1 MNIAVI
7 DYQGGN
13 VQSVLFA
20 LERLGL
26 PAVLTADPAV
36 IRAADRVLFPGEG
49 EASSAMRALRAAGLD
64 TVLPTLTQP
73 FLGICLGMQLL
84 GRHSQEG
91 PAGGTELLG
100 MLPFDV
106 VRFTP
111 PDAHH
116 KVPHM
121 GWNNLHDLRTP
132 LFGGLAAASQPQP
145 ATGSREPATGDQE
158 PATGS
163 REPATG
169 SREPVTGD
177 PQPAADYVYFVHSY
191 YAPVGDYTI
200 AQASYPA
207 GVPFSAG
214 VRHRNFYGVQFHVE
228 KSGPV
233 GEQILKNFLLADFN

>member
-1 MNIAVI
+1 MDIAVI

-20 LERLGL
+20 LERLGMR
-26 PAVLTADPAV
+26 ATLTADPAV
-36 IRAADRVLFPGEG
+36 IRRADRVLFPGEG

-64 TVLPTLTQP
+64 KVLPTLTQP

-91 PAGGTELLG
+91 PGGGTELLG

-111 PDAHH
+111 PDARH

-121 GWNNLHDLRTP
+121 GWNDLHDLQTP
-132 LFGGLAAASQPQP
+132 LFAGLPSAVADAQSPLSDPNQQPQP
-145 ATGSREPATGDQE
+145 TAQQSTISNQQSP
-158 PATGS
+158 
-163 REPATG
+163 
-169 SREPVTGD
+169 
-177 PQPAADYVYFVHSY
+177 YVYFVHSY

-207 GVPFSAG
+207 GAAFSAG
-214 VRHRNFYGVQFHVE
+214 VRYRNFYGVQFHVE

-233 GEQILKNFLLADFN
+233 GEHILKSFLTADLT

>member
-20 LERLGL
+20 LERLGVTN
-26 PAVLTADPAV
+26 AVLTADPDL
-36 IRAADRVLFPGEG
+36 IRGADRVLFPGEG

-64 TVLPTLTQP
+64 RVLPTLTQP

-111 PDAHH
+111 PDVAH

-121 GWNNLHDLRTP
+121 GWNDLHDLQTP
-132 LFGGLAAASQPQP
+132 LFAGLAAATQP
-145 ATGSREPATGDQE
+145 TG
-158 PATGS
+158 
-163 REPATG
+163 
-169 SREPVTGD
+169 
-177 PQPAADYVYFVHSY
+177 PQADTSTQVPSAKHQVPDYVYFVHSY

-207 GVPFSAG
+207 SQPFSAG
-214 VRHRNFYGVQFHVE
+214 VRHCNFYGVQFHVE

-233 GEQILKNFLLADFN
+233 GERILHNFLTGDLG

>member
-1 MNIAVI
+1 MEIAVI

-13 VQSVLFA
+13 VQSLLFA
-20 LERLGL
+20 LERLGISS
-26 PAVLTADPAV
+26 ATLTADPAR

-49 EASSAMRALRAAGLD
+49 EASSAMRSLRAAGLD
-64 TVLPTLTQP
+64 QLLPTLTQP

-84 GRHSQEG
+84 GRHSAEG

-100 MLPFDV
+100 ILPFDV
-106 VRFTP
+106 QRFVPQDVTQ
-111 PDAHH
+111 

-121 GWNNLHDLRTP
+121 GWNNLHDVRTP
-132 LFGGLAAASQPQP
+132 LFAGLGSPAHLSSPLAANQGLTPALGLP
-145 ATGSREPATGDQE
+145 AT
-158 PATGS
+158 
-163 REPATG
+163 
-169 SREPVTGD
+169 
-177 PQPAADYVYFVHSY
+177 DYVYFVHSY
-191 YAPVGDYTI
+191 YAPVGEYTI

-233 GEQILKNFLLADFN
+233 GEHILRNFLMEAVY

>member
-20 LERLGL
+20 LERLGMN
-26 PAVLTADPAV
+26 ATLTSDPAV
-36 IRAADRVLFPGEG
+36 IRRADRVLFPGEG
-49 EASSAMRALRAAGLD
+49 EASSAMQSLRAAGLD
-64 TVLPTLTQP
+64 KVLPTLTQP

-84 GRHSQEG
+84 GRHSAEG

-106 VRFTP
+106 VRFAP
-111 PDAHH
+111 PDAAH

-121 GWNNLHDLRTP
+121 GWNNLHDLQTL
-132 LFGGLAAASQPQP
+132 LFAGLGNPTAPNFESDSHHLLAP
-145 ATGSREPATGDQE
+145 T
-158 PATGS
+158 
-163 REPATG
+163 
-169 SREPVTGD
+169 
-177 PQPAADYVYFVHSY
+177 AADYVYFVHSY

-207 GVPFSAG
+207 SQPFSAG
-214 VRHRNFYGVQFHVE
+214 VRYRNFYGVQFHVE

-233 GEQILKNFLLADFN
+233 GEQILKNFLTANLT

>member
-1 MNIAVI
+1 MNILYFEHFFDSFMNIAVI

-13 VQSVLFA
+13 VQSLLFA
-20 LERLGL
+20 LERLGVTS
-26 PAVLTADPAV
+26 ATLTADPER

-49 EASSAMRALRAAGLD
+49 EASSAMRSLQAAGLD
-64 TVLPTLTQP
+64 KLLPTLTQP

-91 PAGGTELLG
+91 PVGGTELLG
-100 MLPFDV
+100 MLPFEV

-111 PDAHH
+111 PDATC

-132 LFGGLAAASQPQP
+132 LFAGLGSVAQPAEVGSSPAAARQL
-145 ATGSREPATGDQE
+145 T
-158 PATGS
+158 
-163 REPATG
+163 
-169 SREPVTGD
+169 
-177 PQPAADYVYFVHSY
+177 AADYVYFVHSY
-191 YAPVGDYTI
+191 HAPVGDYTI

-207 GVPFSAG
+207 GMPFSAG

-233 GEQILKNFLLADFN
+233 GEQILRNFLGGDL

>member
-20 LERLGL
+20 LERLGMN
-26 PAVLTADPAV
+26 ATLTADPAV

-49 EASSAMRALRAAGLD
+49 EASSAMQSLRAAGLD
-64 TVLPTLTQP
+64 KVLPTLTQP

-111 PDAHH
+111 PDAAH

-121 GWNNLHDLRTP
+121 GWNNLHDLQTP
-132 LFGGLAAASQPQP
+132 LFVGLGSPAGTSPQSDSNQEVYAP
-145 ATGSREPATGDQE
+145 ALVPT
-158 PATGS
+158 
-163 REPATG
+163 
-169 SREPVTGD
+169 
-177 PQPAADYVYFVHSY
+177 AADYVYFVHSY

-214 VRHRNFYGVQFHVE
+214 VRYRNFYGVQFHVE

-233 GEQILKNFLLADFN
+233 GEQILKNFLTADLT

>member
-20 LERLGL
+20 LERLGVTN
-26 PAVLTADPAV
+26 ATLTSDPDI
-36 IRAADRVLFPGEG
+36 IRQADRVLFPGEG
-49 EASSAMRALRAAGLD
+49 EASSAMQSLRAAGLD
-64 TVLPTLTQP
+64 QLLPTLQQP

-84 GRHSQEG
+84 GQHSAEG
-91 PAGGTELLG
+91 PAGGTPLLG
-100 MLPFDV
+100 MLPFEV

-111 PDAHH
+111 TDAAH

-121 GWNNLHDLRTP
+121 GWNNLHDLQTP
-132 LFGGLAAASQPQP
+132 LFAGLSGASVAGDKPAADAAP
-145 ATGSREPATGDQE
+145 T
-158 PATGS
+158 
-163 REPATG
+163 
-169 SREPVTGD
+169 
-177 PQPAADYVYFVHSY
+177 AADYVYFVHSY

-200 AQASYPA
+200 AQASYPT

-214 VRHRNFYGVQFHVE
+214 VRHRNFYGLQFHVE

-233 GEQILKNFLLADFN
+233 GEQILRNFLTGDLS

>member
-20 LERLGL
+20 LERLGVTT
-26 PAVLTADPAV
+26 ATLTSDPDI
-36 IRAADRVLFPGEG
+36 IRQADRVLFPGEG
-49 EASSAMRALRAAGLD
+49 EASSAMQSLRAAGLD
-64 TVLPTLTQP
+64 QLLPTLQQP

-84 GRHSQEG
+84 GQHSDEG
-91 PAGGTELLG
+91 PVGGTPLLG

-111 PDAHH
+111 TDAAH

-121 GWNNLHDLRTP
+121 GWNNLHDLQTP
-132 LFGGLAAASQPQP
+132 LFAGLSGAAVAGDKPVADAAA
-145 ATGSREPATGDQE
+145 T
-158 PATGS
+158 
-163 REPATG
+163 
-169 SREPVTGD
+169 
-177 PQPAADYVYFVHSY
+177 AADYVYFVHSY

-200 AQASYPA
+200 AQASYPT

-214 VRHRNFYGVQFHVE
+214 VRHRNFYGLQFHVE

-233 GEQILKNFLLADFN
+233 GEQILRNFLTGDLS

>member
-20 LERLGL
+20 LERLGVTN
-26 PAVLTADPAV
+26 AVLTSDPAV
-36 IRAADRVLFPGEG
+36 IRQADRVLFPGEG

-64 TVLPTLTQP
+64 KVLPTLTQP

-84 GRHSQEG
+84 GRHSEEG
-91 PAGGTELLG
+91 LAGGTELLG

-111 PDAHH
+111 PDAAH

-121 GWNNLHDLRTP
+121 GWNNLHDLQTP
-132 LFGGLAAASQPQP
+132 LFAGLGGVVLPGDKSPQSDSNHLTRQAQP
-145 ATGSREPATGDQE
+145 S
-158 PATGS
+158 
-163 REPATG
+163 
-169 SREPVTGD
+169 V
-177 PQPAADYVYFVHSY
+177 ADYVYFVHSY
-191 YAPVGDYTI
+191 HAPVGDYTI

-207 GVPFSAG
+207 GTPFSAG

-233 GEQILKNFLLADFN
+233 GEHILRNFLTGDLG

>member
-20 LERLGL
+20 LERLGVAN
-26 PAVLTADPAV
+26 AVLTSDPAV
-36 IRAADRVLFPGEG
+36 IRQADRVLFPGEG

-64 TVLPTLTQP
+64 KVLPTLRQP

-84 GRHSQEG
+84 GRHSEEG
-91 PAGGTELLG
+91 PTGGTELLG

-106 VRFTP
+106 VRFAP
-111 PDAHH
+111 PDAAH

-121 GWNNLHDLRTP
+121 GWNNLHDLQTP
-132 LFGGLAAASQPQP
+132 LFAGLHEPIQQDALPSPQSNLNQRFP
-145 ATGSREPATGDQE
+145 AYQ
-158 PATGS
+158 
-163 REPATG
+163 
-169 SREPVTGD
+169 V
-177 PQPAADYVYFVHSY
+177 ADYVYFVHSY
-191 YAPVGDYTI
+191 YAPVGAYTI
-200 AQASYPA
+200 AQASYPV

-214 VRHRNFYGVQFHVE
+214 VRYRNFYGVQFHVE

-233 GEQILKNFLLADFN
+233 GEHILRNFLTGDLT

>member
-20 LERLGL
+20 LERLGVSN
-26 PAVLTADPAV
+26 AVLTSDPAV
-36 IRAADRVLFPGEG
+36 IRQADRVLFPGEG

-64 TVLPTLTQP
+64 KVLPTLTQP

-84 GRHSQEG
+84 GRRSEEG

-111 PDAHH
+111 PDAAH

-121 GWNNLHDLRTP
+121 GWNNLHDLQTP
-132 LFGGLAAASQPQP
+132 LFAGLGGVVLPGDKSPQADSNQLTQHPQP
-145 ATGSREPATGDQE
+145 S
-158 PATGS
+158 
-163 REPATG
+163 
-169 SREPVTGD
+169 
-177 PQPAADYVYFVHSY
+177 AADYVYFVHSY

-207 GVPFSAG
+207 SVPFSAG

-233 GEQILKNFLLADFN
+233 GEHILRNFLTGDLG

>member
-20 LERLGL
+20 LERLGVQ
-26 PAVLTADPAV
+26 ATLTSDPDV
-36 IRAADRVLFPGEG
+36 IRRADRVLFPGEG

-64 TVLPTLTQP
+64 KVLPTLTQP

-106 VRFTP
+106 VRFAP
-111 PDAHH
+111 PDAAH

-121 GWNNLHDLRTP
+121 GWNNLHDLQTP
-132 LFGGLAAASQPQP
+132 LFAALGPP
-145 ATGSREPATGDQE
+145 ATPS
-158 PATGS
+158 
-163 REPATG
+163 
-169 SREPVTGD
+169 
-177 PQPAADYVYFVHSY
+177 PQSDLNQPLAPSLLPTAADYVYFVHSY

-214 VRHRNFYGVQFHVE
+214 VRYRNFYGVQFHVE

-233 GEQILKNFLLADFN
+233 GEQILKNFLTADLT

>member
-20 LERLGL
+20 LERLGMN
-26 PAVLTADPAV
+26 ATLTSDPEV
-36 IRAADRVLFPGEG
+36 IRRADRVLFPGEG

-64 TVLPTLTQP
+64 KVLPTLTQP

-84 GRHSQEG
+84 GRHSEEG

-111 PDAHH
+111 PDAAH

-121 GWNNLHDLRTP
+121 GWNNLHDLQTP
-132 LFGGLAAASQPQP
+132 LFENLGGGGAGPPAAVP
-145 ATGSREPATGDQE
+145 T
-158 PATGS
+158 
-163 REPATG
+163 
-169 SREPVTGD
+169 
-177 PQPAADYVYFVHSY
+177 AADYVYFVHSF

-207 GVPFSAG
+207 GAPFSAG
-214 VRHRNFYGVQFHVE
+214 VRYRNFYGVQFHVE
-228 KSGPV
+228 KSGPA
-233 GEQILKNFLLADFN
+233 GEQILKNFLVADLT

>member
-20 LERLGL
+20 LERLGVSN
-26 PAVLTADPAV
+26 AVLTSDPAV
-36 IRAADRVLFPGEG
+36 IRQADRVLFPGEG

-64 TVLPTLTQP
+64 KVLPTLTQP

-84 GRHSQEG
+84 GRHSEEG
-91 PAGGTELLG
+91 PVGGTELLG

-111 PDAHH
+111 PDAAH

-121 GWNNLHDLRTP
+121 GWNNLHDLHTP
-132 LFGGLAAASQPQP
+132 LFAGLGGAGLPGDKSPQLDANQQTLHPQP
-145 ATGSREPATGDQE
+145 S
-158 PATGS
+158 
-163 REPATG
+163 
-169 SREPVTGD
+169 
-177 PQPAADYVYFVHSY
+177 AADYVYFVHSY

-233 GEQILKNFLLADFN
+233 GEHILRNFLTGDLG

>member
-20 LERLGL
+20 LERLGVQ
-26 PAVLTADPAV
+26 ATLTSDPEV
-36 IRAADRVLFPGEG
+36 IRQADRVLFPGEG

-64 TVLPTLTQP
+64 KVLPTLTQP

-84 GRHSQEG
+84 GRHSEEG

-111 PDAHH
+111 PDAAH

-121 GWNNLHDLRTP
+121 GWNNLHDLQTP
-132 LFGGLAAASQPQP
+132 LFTGLGSSADQSPQSDSNQPLAP
-145 ATGSREPATGDQE
+145 LLLPT
-158 PATGS
+158 
-163 REPATG
+163 
-169 SREPVTGD
+169 
-177 PQPAADYVYFVHSY
+177 AADYVYFVHSY

-207 GVPFSAG
+207 EVPFSAG
-214 VRHRNFYGVQFHVE
+214 VRYRNFYGVQFHVE

-233 GEQILKNFLLADFN
+233 GEQILKNFLTAALT

>member
-20 LERLGL
+20 LERLGVTT
-26 PAVLTADPAV
+26 ATLTSDPDV
-36 IRAADRVLFPGEG
+36 IRRADRVLFPGEG
-49 EASSAMRALRAAGLD
+49 EASSAMQALRVAGLD
-64 TVLPTLTQP
+64 KVLPTLTQP

-91 PAGGTELLG
+91 PAGGTKLLG

-106 VRFTP
+106 VQFTP
-111 PDAHH
+111 TDAAH

-121 GWNNLHDLRTP
+121 GWNNLHNLHTP
-132 LFGGLAAASQPQP
+132 LFAGLGSSGATAPVSPSESAATQPLADATGLALPTA
-145 ATGSREPATGDQE
+145 
-158 PATGS
+158 
-163 REPATG
+163 
-169 SREPVTGD
+169 V
-177 PQPAADYVYFVHSY
+177 DYVYFVHSY

-207 GVPFSAG
+207 ATPFSAG
-214 VRHRNFYGVQFHVE
+214 VRYRNFYGVQFHVE

-233 GEQILKNFLLADFN
+233 GEHILRNFLTAELS

>member
-20 LERLGL
+20 LERLGVQ
-26 PAVLTADPAV
+26 ATLTSDPAV
-36 IRAADRVLFPGEG
+36 IRGADRVLFPGEG

-64 TVLPTLTQP
+64 KVLPTLTQP

-111 PDAHH
+111 PDAAH

-121 GWNNLHDLRTP
+121 GWNNLHDLQTS
-132 LFGGLAAASQPQP
+132 LFAGLGSSAELSPQSDSNQVVAAP
-145 ATGSREPATGDQE
+145 ALLPT
-158 PATGS
+158 
-163 REPATG
+163 
-169 SREPVTGD
+169 
-177 PQPAADYVYFVHSY
+177 AADYVYFVHSY

-214 VRHRNFYGVQFHVE
+214 VRYRNFYGVQFHVE

-233 GEQILKNFLLADFN
+233 GEQILKNFLTADLS

>member
-20 LERLGL
+20 LERLGVTN
-26 PAVLTADPAV
+26 AALTSDPAV
-36 IRAADRVLFPGEG
+36 IRQADRVLFPGEG

-64 TVLPTLTQP
+64 KVLPTLTQP

-84 GRHSQEG
+84 GRHSEEG

-111 PDAHH
+111 PDAAH

-121 GWNNLHDLRTP
+121 GWNNLHDLQTS
-132 LFGGLAAASQPQP
+132 LFAGLGGVAMPGDASPQLDMNQSLLASQP
-145 ATGSREPATGDQE
+145 AN
-158 PATGS
+158 
-163 REPATG
+163 
-169 SREPVTGD
+169 
-177 PQPAADYVYFVHSY
+177 ADYVYFVHSY
-191 YAPVGDYTI
+191 HAPVGDYTI

-207 GVPFSAG
+207 GIPFSAG

-233 GEQILKNFLLADFN
+233 GEHILRNFLTGDLG

>member
-20 LERLGL
+20 LERLGVTN
-26 PAVLTADPAV
+26 AVLTSDPAV
-36 IRAADRVLFPGEG
+36 IRQADRVLFPGEG

-64 TVLPTLTQP
+64 KVLPTLTQP

-84 GRHSQEG
+84 GRHSEEG
-91 PAGGTELLG
+91 PARGTELLG

-111 PDAHH
+111 PDAAH

-121 GWNNLHDLRTP
+121 GWNNLHDLQTP
-132 LFGGLAAASQPQP
+132 LFAGLGGVALLGDTHPQSDSNQLVSATRQP
-145 ATGSREPATGDQE
+145 AN
-158 PATGS
+158 
-163 REPATG
+163 
-169 SREPVTGD
+169 
-177 PQPAADYVYFVHSY
+177 ADYVYFVHSY
-191 YAPVGDYTI
+191 HAPVGEYTI

-207 GVPFSAG
+207 GAPFSAG

-233 GEQILKNFLLADFN
+233 GEHILRNFLTGDLG

>member
-20 LERLGL
+20 LERLGVTN
-26 PAVLTADPAV
+26 AVLTSDPDV
-36 IRAADRVLFPGEG
+36 IRRADRVLFPGEG

-64 TVLPTLTQP
+64 KVLPTLTQP

-111 PDAHH
+111 PDAAH

-121 GWNNLHDLRTP
+121 GWNNLHDLQTP
-132 LFGGLAAASQPQP
+132 LFRGLSGADGEELLSPQSNSNQQAA
-145 ATGSREPATGDQE
+145 DYK
-158 PATGS
+158 
-163 REPATG
+163 
-169 SREPVTGD
+169 
-177 PQPAADYVYFVHSY
+177 AADYVYFVHSY

-214 VRHRNFYGVQFHVE
+214 VRYRNFYGVQFHVE

-233 GEQILKNFLLADFN
+233 GEHILRNFLAANLS

>member
-20 LERLGL
+20 LERLGVRN
-26 PAVLTADPAV
+26 AVLTSDPDV
-36 IRAADRVLFPGEG
+36 IRQADRVLFPGEG

-64 TVLPTLTQP
+64 NVLPTLTQP

-84 GRHSQEG
+84 GRHSEEG

-106 VRFTP
+106 IRFAP
-111 PDAHH
+111 PDAAH

-121 GWNNLHDLRTP
+121 GWNKLHDLQTP
-132 LFGGLAAASQPQP
+132 LFAGLRETDKAELLLSPQSDSNQRISVP
-145 ATGSREPATGDQE
+145 T
-158 PATGS
+158 
-163 REPATG
+163 
-169 SREPVTGD
+169 
-177 PQPAADYVYFVHSY
+177 AADYVYFVHSY

-200 AQASYPA
+200 AQASYPV

-214 VRHRNFYGVQFHVE
+214 VRYRNFYGVQFHVE
-228 KSGPV
+228 KSGSV
-233 GEQILKNFLLADFN
+233 GEKILRNFLTGAL

>member
-20 LERLGL
+20 LERLGVQ
-26 PAVLTADPAV
+26 ATLTSDPAV
-36 IRAADRVLFPGEG
+36 IRGADRVLFPGEG

-64 TVLPTLTQP
+64 KVLPTLTQP

-111 PDAHH
+111 PDAAH

-121 GWNNLHDLRTP
+121 GWNNLHDLQTP
-132 LFGGLAAASQPQP
+132 LFAGLGSAEALSPQSDSNQVVAPALQP
-145 ATGSREPATGDQE
+145 T
-158 PATGS
+158 
-163 REPATG
+163 
-169 SREPVTGD
+169 
-177 PQPAADYVYFVHSY
+177 AADYVYFVHSY

-214 VRHRNFYGVQFHVE
+214 VRYRNFYGVQFHVE

-233 GEQILKNFLLADFN
+233 GEQILKNFLTADLT

>member
-20 LERLGL
+20 LERLGVTN
-26 PAVLTADPAV
+26 AVLTSDPAV
-36 IRAADRVLFPGEG
+36 IRQADRVLFPGEG

-64 TVLPTLTQP
+64 KVLPTLTQP

-84 GRHSQEG
+84 GRHSEEG

-111 PDAHH
+111 PDAMH

-121 GWNNLHDLRTP
+121 GWNNLHDLQTP
-132 LFGGLAAASQPQP
+132 LFADLGGVTSPSDESLQSHSNQQPQP
-145 ATGSREPATGDQE
+145 S
-158 PATGS
+158 
-163 REPATG
+163 
-169 SREPVTGD
+169 
-177 PQPAADYVYFVHSY
+177 AADYVYFVHSY

-233 GEQILKNFLLADFN
+233 GEHILRNFLTANLS

>member
-20 LERLGL
+20 LERLGVTT
-26 PAVLTADPAV
+26 ATLTADPAI
-36 IRAADRVLFPGEG
+36 IRQADRVLFPGEG

-64 TVLPTLTQP
+64 QLLPTLTQP

-91 PAGGTELLG
+91 PGGGTELLG

-106 VRFTP
+106 VRFVP
-111 PDAHH
+111 PDAAQ

-121 GWNNLHDLRTP
+121 GWNNLHNLQTP
-132 LFGGLAAASQPQP
+132 LFADLGSPAKPTSPQVHANQELLVSHQSLPASQL
-145 ATGSREPATGDQE
+145 S
-158 PATGS
+158 
-163 REPATG
+163 
-169 SREPVTGD
+169 
-177 PQPAADYVYFVHSY
+177 AADYVYFVHSY

-207 GVPFSAG
+207 AQPFSAG
-214 VRHRNFYGVQFHVE
+214 VRYRNFYGVQFHVE

-233 GEQILKNFLLADFN
+233 GERILRNFLEADLG

>member
-20 LERLGL
+20 LERLGVTN
-26 PAVLTADPAV
+26 AVLTSDPEV
-36 IRAADRVLFPGEG
+36 IRRADRVLFPGEG
-49 EASSAMRALRAAGLD
+49 EASSAMQALRAAGLHK
-64 TVLPTLTQP
+64 VLPTLTQP

-84 GRHSQEG
+84 GRHSEEG

-111 PDAHH
+111 PDAAH

-121 GWNNLHDLRTP
+121 GWNNLHDLQTP
-132 LFGGLAAASQPQP
+132 LFAGLGATAEVQPQAP
-145 ATGSREPATGDQE
+145 ATTPT
-158 PATGS
+158 
-163 REPATG
+163 
-169 SREPVTGD
+169 
-177 PQPAADYVYFVHSY
+177 AADYVYFVHSY

-200 AQASYPA
+200 AQASYPV

-233 GEQILKNFLLADFN
+233 GEYILRNFLTSEL

>member
-20 LERLGL
+20 LERLGVQ
-26 PAVLTADPAV
+26 ATLTSDPAV
-36 IRAADRVLFPGEG
+36 IRRADRVLFPGEG

-64 TVLPTLTQP
+64 KVLPTLTQP

-111 PDAHH
+111 PDAAH

-132 LFGGLAAASQPQP
+132 LFAGLGSAAELSTQSDSNQGPLAPSLLP
-145 ATGSREPATGDQE
+145 T
-158 PATGS
+158 
-163 REPATG
+163 
-169 SREPVTGD
+169 
-177 PQPAADYVYFVHSY
+177 AADYVYFVHSY
-191 YAPVGDYTI
+191 YAPVGAYTI

-214 VRHRNFYGVQFHVE
+214 VRYRNFYGVQFHVE

-233 GEQILKNFLLADFN
+233 GEQILRNFLTADLT

>member
-20 LERLGL
+20 LERLGMR
-26 PAVLTADPAV
+26 ATLTADPAV
-36 IRAADRVLFPGEG
+36 IRGADRVLFPGEG

-64 TVLPTLTQP
+64 TLLPTLTQP

-84 GRHSQEG
+84 GRRSEEG
-91 PAGGTELLG
+91 PAGGTGLLG

-106 VRFTP
+106 VRFAP
-111 PDAHH
+111 PDAQH

-121 GWNNLHDLRTP
+121 GWNDLHDLQTP
-132 LFGGLAAASQPQP
+132 LFAGLPGAGPTASPQAPP
-145 ATGSREPATGDQE
+145 AP
-158 PATGS
+158 
-163 REPATG
+163 
-169 SREPVTGD
+169 
-177 PQPAADYVYFVHSY
+177 DYVYFVHSY

-207 GVPFSAG
+207 GIPFSAG
-214 VRHRNFYGVQFHVE
+214 VRYRNFYGVQFHVE

-233 GEQILKNFLLADFN
+233 GEHILRNFLTGDLT

>member
-20 LERLGL
+20 LERLGVRN
-26 PAVLTADPAV
+26 AVLTSDPAV
-36 IRAADRVLFPGEG
+36 IRQADRVLFPGEG
-49 EASSAMRALRAAGLD
+49 EASSAMRALRAVGLD
-64 TVLPTLTQP
+64 KVLPTLTQP

-106 VRFTP
+106 VRFAP
-111 PDAHH
+111 PDTAH

-121 GWNNLHDLRTP
+121 GWNNLHDVQTP
-132 LFGGLAAASQPQP
+132 LFAGVGGQHLGK
-145 ATGSREPATGDQE
+145 GSPRSD
-158 PATGS
+158 S
-163 REPATG
+163 N
-169 SREPVTGD
+169 PV
-177 PQPAADYVYFVHSY
+177 AADYVYFVHSY
-191 YAPVGDYTI
+191 HAPVGDYTI

-233 GEQILKNFLLADFN
+233 GEHILRNFLTGDLS